1 MGLTPAHCKRDILQ
15 KYGQVCPEALV
26 ESALRHVEILDEL
39 NFGDIVISVKSSDV
53 LETIESYRLLSER
66 TDYPLHIGVTESGTV
81 KRGTIKSSVGIG
93 ALLAMGIGDTLRVSL
108 TGDPV
113 EEVVVGKE
121 ILKIPGTLRRRYRIH
136 FMSYMWQDPDRFGKG
151 S

>member
-1 MGLTPAHCKRDILQ
+1 MQKDILQ

-81 KRGTIKSSVGIG
+81 KRGTTKSSVGIG
-93 ALLAMGIGDTLRVSL
+93 ALLAMGIGDTLRVSS
-108 TGDPV
+108 P
-113 EEVVVGKE
+113 E
-121 ILKIPGTLRRRYRIH
+121 IPLKRL
-136 FMSYMWQDPDRFGKG
+136 
-151 S
+151 